1 MTVIDVQAPMF
12 TPKWLKLLK
21 SEGGHY
27 NIKTRLDGQTEI
39 ATGIDVTVVSF
50 TCLQSRR
57 LKAPTPLNFS
67 TLIKF

>member
-21 SEGGHY
+21 SEGGQY